1 MTTETKQTT
10 PDFFDVA
17 KTLWP
22 EKDTDAPSV
31 IKGEETLER
40 LYSSPAALEKMGLV
54 KKEDCVSIDGLTAA
68 HMMGYHSRDEDFA
81 KLKAKLAEA
90 KRKLDEAANI
100 IREELLPRL
109 LDETKDLNLE
119 AYRSKEG
126 MSGFY
131 VSKVSALD
139 AVNKFLGDISTKG

>member
-1 MTTETKQTT
+1 MTTENEKQNDTT

-81 KLKAKLAEA
+81 KLKAELAEA
-90 KRKLDEAANI
+90 KRKLDEATLKIEQIKLIATG
-100 IREELLPRL
+100 
-109 LDETKDLNLE
+109 DFAKFADKCFKF
-119 AYRSKEG
+119 A
-126 MSGFY
+126 
-131 VSKVSALD
+131 D
-139 AVNKFLGDISTKG
+139 APKNAHPISTKD